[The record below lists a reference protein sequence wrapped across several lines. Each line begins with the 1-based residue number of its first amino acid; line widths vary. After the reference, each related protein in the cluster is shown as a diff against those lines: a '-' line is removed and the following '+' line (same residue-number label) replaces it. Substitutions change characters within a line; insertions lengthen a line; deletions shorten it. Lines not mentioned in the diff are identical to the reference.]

1 MVLGQGI
8 IEKKD
13 LKMRLILI
21 RVLFFVLLF
30 FIWYLIVIWGQIPSY
45 ILPSP
50 LSVLNSF
57 NYGFVKGGY
66 TFAIFSSLVR
76 VLIGYFLALG
86 IGIITGILLARYYL
100 LDITFGK
107 IILSL
112 QSIPSVA
119 WVPLALLWFGITDK
133 AVIFI
138 IILEAVLPV
147 ALSTKNAMKNIPP
160 NFIRAAQTLGSRG
173 LHLYKNVIIKAM
185 IPELVTGLRLS
196 WAFAWRALIAGELFI
211 SGTGIGQT
219 LELGRSLADM
229 AQVIAMIT
237 TIGVIGF
244 LTENI
249 FFGTIERRVRLAW
262 GLEGR

>member
-1 MVLGQGI
+1 MKI
-8 IEKKD
+8 F
-13 LKMRLILI
+13 LI
-21 RVLFFVLLF
+21 RITFFVLLF
-30 FIWYLIVIWGQIPSY
+30 GSWYLVVTIGHIPSY

-50 LSVLNSF
+50 LSVLDSF
-57 NYGFVKGGY
+57 YYGFLKGGY
-66 TFAIFSSLVR
+66 SSAIFSSLIR
-76 VLIGYFLALG
+76 VLIGYFLALSVG
-86 IGIITGILLARYYL
+86 LITGILLARYYL
-100 LDITFGK
+100 LDITFGR
-107 IILSL
+107 IILAL

-119 WVPLALLWFGITDK
+119 WVPLALLWFGITDS

-138 IILEAVLPV
+138 IVLEAILPV

-160 NFIRAAQTLGSRG
+160 NLIRAAQTLGSRG
-173 LHLYKNVIIKAM
+173 LHLYQNVIIKAM

-211 SGTGIGQT
+211 SGAGIGQT

-229 AQVIAMIT
+229 SQVIAMIT

-249 FFGTIERRVRLAW
+249 FFGTIEKRVRLAW

>member
-1 MVLGQGI
+1 MKI
-8 IEKKD
+8 F
-13 LKMRLILI
+13 LI
-21 RVLFFVLLF
+21 RILFFITLFFV
-30 FIWYLIVIWGQIPSY
+30 WYLFVSYGKVPSY

-50 LSVLNSF
+50 LVVLDSF
-57 NYGFVKGGY
+57 YYGFIKGGY
-66 TFAIFSSLVR
+66 TIAIISSLIR
-76 VLIGYFLALG
+76 VLTGYLLALG
-86 IGIITGILLARYYL
+86 VGIIIGILLARYYL
-100 LDITFGK
+100 IDITFGK
-107 IILSL
+107 TILAL

-119 WVPLALLWFGITDK
+119 WVPLALLWFGITDN

-138 IILEAVLPV
+138 IILESILPV
-147 ALSTKNAMKNIPP
+147 ALSTKNAMKNIP
-160 NFIRAAQTLGSRG
+160 NNLIRAAQTLGSRG

-229 AQVIAMIT
+229 TQVIAMIT

-249 FFGTIERRVRLAW
+249 FFGTIEQKVRLAW
-262 GLEGR
+262 GLERKS

>member
-1 MVLGQGI
+1 MKI
-8 IEKKD
+8 FT
-13 LKMRLILI
+13 I
-21 RVLFFVLLF
+21 RIAFFALLF
-30 FIWYLIVIWGQIPSY
+30 LVWYMVVTICKIPPY

-50 LSVLNSF
+50 FGVADSF
-57 NYGFVKGGY
+57 YYGFLKGAY
-66 TFAIFSSLVR
+66 CLAIFSSLIR
-76 VLIGYFLALG
+76 VLTGYFLALG
-86 IGIITGILLARYYL
+86 LGIVTGILLARYYL
-100 LDITFGK
+100 LDITFGR
-107 IILSL
+107 IILAL

-119 WVPLALLWFGITDK
+119 WVPLALLWFGITDN

-160 NFIRAAQTLGSRG
+160 TLIRAAQTLGSRN

-211 SGTGIGQT
+211 SGMGIGQT

-229 AQVIAMIT
+229 AQVMAMIT
-237 TIGVIGF
+237 TIGAIGF

-249 FFGTIERRVRLAW
+249 FFGTIEKRVRVAW
-262 GLEGR
+262 GLEGGK

>member
-1 MVLGQGI
+1 MKI
-8 IEKKD
+8 A
-13 LKMRLILI
+13 LI
-21 RVLFFVLLF
+21 RITFFATLFSV
-30 FIWYLIVIWGQIPSY
+30 WYLIVKLGNIPSY
-45 ILPSP
+45 ILPAP
-50 LSVLNSF
+50 PEVFYSF
-57 NYGFVKGGY
+57 YYGFLKGGY
-66 TFAIFSSLVR
+66 AGAIFSSLLR
-76 VLIGYFLALG
+76 VLSGYFMALS
-86 IGIITGILLARYYL
+86 IGIMIGILLARYYL

-107 IILSL
+107 TILAL

-119 WVPLALLWFGITDK
+119 WVPLALLWFGITDS

-147 ALSTKNAMKNIPP
+147 ALSTKNAMKNIPQ
-160 NFIRAAQTLGSRG
+160 NLIRAAQTLGSKG
-173 LHLYKNVIIKAM
+173 LHLYQNIIIKAM

-211 SGTGIGQT
+211 SGSGIGQT
-219 LELGRSLADM
+219 LELGRALADM

-237 TIGVIGF
+237 TIGAIGF

-249 FFGTIERRVRLAW
+249 FFGSIERKVRIAW

>member
-1 MVLGQGI
+1 MKI
-8 IEKKD
+8 T
-13 LKMRLILI
+13 LI
-21 RVLFFVLLF
+21 RILFFLLLF
-30 FIWYLIVIWGQIPSY
+30 FFWYVIVFVSKVPPY
-45 ILPSP
+45 ILPLP
-50 LSVLNSF
+50 TSVIDSF
-57 NYGFVKGGY
+57 YYGFVHGNY
-66 TFAIFSSLVR
+66 LIAIFSSLIR

-86 IGIITGILLARYYL
+86 LGVITGILLARYYL

-107 IILSL
+107 TILAL

-138 IILEAVLPV
+138 IVLEAVLPV
-147 ALSTKNAMKNIPP
+147 TLSTKNAMHNIPS
-160 NFIRAAQTLGSRG
+160 NLIRAAQTLGSKG
-173 LHLYKNVIIKAM
+173 LHLYQNVIIKAM

-211 SGTGIGQT
+211 SGAGIGQT

-237 TIGVIGF
+237 TIGLIGF

-249 FFGTIERRVRLAW
+249 FFGSIERKVRLAW
-262 GLEGR
+262 GLER

>member
-1 MVLGQGI
+1 MKI
-8 IEKKD
+8 T
-13 LKMRLILI
+13 LI
-21 RVLFFVLLF
+21 RIAFFILLF
-30 FIWYLIVIWGQIPSY
+30 LIWSLIVTIGNIPSY
-45 ILPSP
+45 ILPKP
-50 LSVLNSF
+50 QEVFESF
-57 NYGFVKGGY
+57 YYGFLKGGY
-66 TFAIFSSLVR
+66 SGAIFSSLIR
-76 VLIGYFLALG
+76 VLIGYFLALSVG
-86 IGIITGILLARYYL
+86 LITGILLARYYL

-107 IILSL
+107 IMLAL

-119 WVPLALLWFGITDK
+119 WVPLALLWFGITDS

-138 IILEAVLPV
+138 IVLEAVLPV
-147 ALSTKNAMKNIPP
+147 ALSTKNAMKNIPS
-160 NFIRAAQTLGSRG
+160 NLIRAAQTLGSRG
-173 LHLYKNVIIKAM
+173 LHLYQSVIIKAM

-211 SGTGIGQT
+211 SGAGIGQT

-229 AQVIAMIT
+229 SQVIAMIT

-262 GLEGR
+262 GLEERN

>member
-1 MVLGQGI
+1 MKI
-8 IEKKD
+8 
-13 LKMRLILI
+13 ILI
-21 RVLFFVLLF
+21 RIAFFSILFLVWF
-30 FIWYLIVIWGQIPSY
+30 LIVHFSHLPPY

-50 LSVLNSF
+50 LEVLDSF
-57 NYGFVKGGY
+57 YTGILQGGY
-66 TFAIFSSLVR
+66 SVAIFNSLVR
-76 VLIGYFLALG
+76 VLIGYVCALSVG
-86 IGIITGILLARYYL
+86 LVTGILLARYYL

-107 IILSL
+107 TILAL

-119 WVPLALLWFGITDK
+119 WVPLALLWFGITDE

-138 IILEAVLPV
+138 IVLEAVLPV
-147 ALSTKNAMKNIPP
+147 ALSTKNAMKNIPA
-160 NFIRAAQTLGSRG
+160 NLIRAAQTLGSRG

-211 SGTGIGQT
+211 GGTGIGQT

-229 AQVIAMIT
+229 AQVISMIT

-244 LTENI
+244 FTENI
-249 FFGTIERRVRLAW
+249 FFGSIEKRIRMRW
-262 GLEGR
+262 GLS

>member
-1 MVLGQGI
+1 MKVV
-8 IEKKD
+8 
-13 LKMRLILI
+13 LI
-21 RVLFFVLLF
+21 RIVFFFVLFL
-30 FIWYLIVIWGQIPSY
+30 IWYLVVAVGKLPSY

-50 LSVLNSF
+50 FEVFNSF
-57 NYGFVKGGY
+57 YYGFCKGGY
-66 TFAIFSSLVR
+66 LIAIFSSLIR

-86 IGIITGILLARYYL
+86 VGVLTGIMLARYYL

-107 IILSL
+107 TILAL

-119 WVPLALLWFGITDK
+119 WVPLALLWFGITDN

-147 ALSTKNAMKNIPP
+147 ALSTKNAMKNIPQ
-160 NFIRAAQTLGSRG
+160 NFIRAAQTLGSKG

-211 SGTGIGQT
+211 SGAGIGQT

-249 FFGTIERRVRLAW
+249 FFGTIERKVRFIW
-262 GLEGR
+262 GLEGQK

>member
-1 MVLGQGI
+1 MKI
-8 IEKKD
+8 T
-13 LKMRLILI
+13 LI
-21 RVLFFVLLF
+21 RITF
-30 FIWYLIVIWGQIPSY
+30 FITLFSVWYLIVKLGQIPSY

-50 LSVLNSF
+50 TAVFESF
-57 NYGFVKGGY
+57 YYGFIKGGY
-66 TFAIFSSLVR
+66 TDAIFSSLIR

-107 IILSL
+107 IILAL

-119 WVPLALLWFGITDK
+119 WVPLALLWFGITDS

-160 NFIRAAQTLGSRG
+160 NLIRAAQTLGSRG
-173 LHLYKNVIIKAM
+173 LHLYQNVIIKAM

-211 SGTGIGQT
+211 SGSGIGQT

-229 AQVIAMIT
+229 SQVMAMIT
-237 TIGVIGF
+237 IIGFIGF

-249 FFGTIERRVRLAW
+249 FFGTIEKRVRLAW
-262 GLEGR
+262 GLK

>member
-1 MVLGQGI
+1 MTIV
-8 IEKKD
+8 
-13 LKMRLILI
+13 LI
-21 RVLFFVLLF
+21 RVVFFFVLFL
-30 FIWYLIVIWGQIPSY
+30 IWYLIVTIGKLPSY

-50 LSVLNSF
+50 LAVFESF
-57 NYGFVKGGY
+57 YYGFCKGGY
-66 TFAIFSSLVR
+66 LIAIFSSLIR

-86 IGIITGILLARYYL
+86 VGVLTGILLARYYL

-107 IILSL
+107 TMLAL

-119 WVPLALLWFGITDK
+119 WVPLALLWFGITDN

-147 ALSTKNAMKNIPP
+147 ALSTKNAMKNIPQ
-160 NFIRAAQTLGSRG
+160 NLIRAAQTLGSRG

-211 SGTGIGQT
+211 SGAGIAQT

-244 LTENI
+244 LTENM
-249 FFGTIERRVRLAW
+249 FFGMIERKVRFIW
-262 GLEGR
+262 GLEGQK

>member
-1 MVLGQGI
+1 MKI
-8 IEKKD
+8 T
-13 LKMRLILI
+13 LI
-21 RVLFFVLLF
+21 RIVFFLLLF
-30 FIWYLIVIWGQIPSY
+30 LLWYFLVTVTKVPSY
-45 ILPSP
+45 ILPTP
-50 LSVLNSF
+50 FDVFESF
-57 NYGFVKGGY
+57 YYGFLKGNY
-66 TFAIFSSLVR
+66 LNAIAYSLIR
-76 VLIGYFLALG
+76 VLIGYFLALS
-86 IGIITGILLARYYL
+86 IGIVTGILLARYYL
-100 LDITFGK
+100 LDVTFGK
-107 IILSL
+107 IILAL

-147 ALSTKNAMKNIPP
+147 ALSTKNAMKNIPL
-160 NFIRAAQTLGSRG
+160 NLIRAAQTLGSRG
-173 LHLYKNVIIKAM
+173 IHLYRNVIIMAM

-211 SGTGIGQT
+211 SGAGIGQT

-237 TIGVIGF
+237 TIGIIGF

-249 FFGTIERRVRLAW
+249 FFGTMEKRVRTAW
-262 GLEGR
+262 GLESRR

>member
-1 MVLGQGI
+1 MKI
-8 IEKKD
+8 T
-13 LKMRLILI
+13 LI
-21 RVLFFVLLF
+21 RIAFFLVLFL
-30 FIWYLIVIWGQIPSY
+30 IWYLIVTIGQIPSY
-45 ILPSP
+45 ILPAP
-50 LSVLNSF
+50 LQVLESF
-57 NYGFVKGGY
+57 TYGFLKGGY
-66 TFAIFSSLVR
+66 TTAILSSLIR
-76 VLIGYFLALG
+76 VLVGYFLALSVG
-86 IGIITGILLARYYL
+86 VVTGILLARYYL

-107 IILSL
+107 TILAL

-119 WVPLALLWFGITDK
+119 WVPLALLWFGITDN

-138 IILEAVLPV
+138 IILEAVLPI
-147 ALSTKNAMKNIPP
+147 ALSTKNAMKNIPL

-211 SGTGIGQT
+211 SGSGIGQT

-244 LTENI
+244 LSENI

-262 GLEGR
+262 GLER

>member
-1 MVLGQGI
+1 MKI
-8 IEKKD
+8 T
-13 LKMRLILI
+13 LI
-21 RVLFFVLLF
+21 RITFFLLF
-30 FIWYLIVIWGQIPSY
+30 FCIWYLIVIWGQIPTY

-50 LSVLNSF
+50 LSVVDSF
-57 NYGFVKGGY
+57 CYGFLKGNY
-66 TFAIFSSLVR
+66 FVAIFNSLVR
-76 VLIGYFLALG
+76 VLVGYFLALSVG
-86 IGIITGILLARYYL
+86 VVTGILLARYYL
-100 LDITFGK
+100 LDITFGRTM
-107 IILSL
+107 LAL

-119 WVPLALLWFGITDK
+119 WVPLSLLWFGITDK

-160 NFIRAAQTLGSRG
+160 NLIRAAQTLGSKG

-196 WAFAWRALIAGELFI
+196 WAFAWRALIAGELFV
-211 SGTGIGQT
+211 SGAGIGQT

-249 FFGTIERRVRLAW
+249 FFGTIEKRVRLVW